1 MTEDMLNKKIEEGL
15 SILELSKYFNA
26 TIGSIRY
33 KIKKFN
39 LKTSGYKKVHN
50 WEKNKLIEA
59 INKSE
64 CKSDVLRHLGIS
76 TKSGNFQTLERYC
89 STYNLCI
96 KHLKYKNNR
105 GNKFKQKLNFDEVF
119 VCKSTQS
126 GGAIKKIILREK
138 LIEYKCEKCNN
149 KGEWLGEAISLQ
161 LDHVNGI
168 NNDNRLENLRFLC
181 PNCHSQ
187 TKTFSAKNKR

>member
-1 MTEDMLNKKIEEGL
+1 MFLVFYHIYNKKLMTKEVLSKKIEEGL
-15 SILELSKYFNA
+15 SILELSKYFNI
-26 TIGSIRY
+26 TVGSIRY

-39 LKTSGYKKVHN
+39 LKTCGYKKIHT

-64 CKSDVLRHLGIS
+64 CKSDVLRYLGIS

-105 GNKFKQKLNFDEVF
+105 GGGSKQKLNFDASF
-119 VCKSTQS
+119 Y
-126 GGAIKKIILREK
+126 L
-138 LIEYKCEKCNN
+138 
-149 KGEWLGEAISLQ
+149 
-161 LDHVNGI
+161 
-168 NNDNRLENLRFLC
+168 
-181 PNCHSQ
+181 
-187 TKTFSAKNKR
+187 